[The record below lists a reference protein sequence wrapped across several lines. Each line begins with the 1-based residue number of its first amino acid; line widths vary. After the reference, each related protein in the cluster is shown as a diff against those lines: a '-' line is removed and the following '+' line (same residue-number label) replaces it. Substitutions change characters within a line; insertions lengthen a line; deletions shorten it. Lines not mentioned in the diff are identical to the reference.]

1 MSYISFDSSTS
12 STTVVVFDEDLNIV
26 KRFQKEHK
34 QIYTPE
40 GYVEHDL
47 NEIYENLIELM
58 GQVSKI
64 VPDPKFISFTNQRE
78 TFTLFD
84 KSTGKPV
91 RNAVVWQCTRGQEIC
106 KKILAN
112 QSLSDL
118 IANKTGL
125 KVNSFF
131 SASKSI
137 DKVSI

>member
-12 STTVVVFDEDLNIV
+12 STTVVVFDDNLNVV

-84 KSTGKPV
+84 KLTGKPV

-106 KKILAN
+106 KKIQAN

-131 SASKSI
+131 CDFNLI
-137 DKVSI
+137 

>member
-1 MSYISFDSSTS
+1 MSYVSFDSSTS
-12 STTVVVFDEDLNIV
+12 STTVVVFDADLNIV

-47 NEIYENLIELM
+47 NEIYENLIHLM

-84 KSTGKPV
+84 KSTGCLLYTSPSPRDRQKSRMP
-91 RNAVVWQCTRGQEIC
+91 
-106 KKILAN
+106 
-112 QSLSDL
+112 S
-118 IANKTGL
+118 
-125 KVNSFF
+125 
-131 SASKSI
+131 SA
-137 DKVSI
+137 

>member
-12 STTVVVFDEDLNIV
+12 STTVVVFDDNLNVV

-78 TFTLFD
+78 TFVIFDTL
-84 KSTGKPV
+84 SGKPLH
-91 RNAVVWQCTRGQEIC
+91 NAVVWQCRRGQKVCDQINKSNKNRILL
-106 KKILAN
+106 KKT
-112 QSLSDL
+112 
-118 IANKTGL
+118 TGL
-125 KVNSFF
+125 H
-131 SASKSI
+131 SI
-137 DKVSI
+137 LIFLRQS